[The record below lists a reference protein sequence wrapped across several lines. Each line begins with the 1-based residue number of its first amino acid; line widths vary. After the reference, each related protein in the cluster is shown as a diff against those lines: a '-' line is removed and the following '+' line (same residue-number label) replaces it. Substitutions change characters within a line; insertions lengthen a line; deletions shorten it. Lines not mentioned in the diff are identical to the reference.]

1 VGEPPAQPLLP
12 APGAGAEG
20 NLDCV
25 AWLVASALA
34 RDLLVWAKD
43 LFPSPAMA
51 SMQRLPLSSSWADG
65 ALTVSTARQR
75 PRAHWRLPGAYLTL
89 AQCEISL
96 RCSHI
101 YDIST

>member
-1 VGEPPAQPLLP
+1 MAPTRAASRPPRAEMRNGALRVPCCLVEQWGQLKADCADVGEPPAQPLLP

-43 LFPSPAMA
+43 LF
-51 SMQRLPLSSSWADG
+51 R
-65 ALTVSTARQR
+65 
-75 PRAHWRLPGAYLTL
+75 
-89 AQCEISL
+89 
-96 RCSHI
+96 
-101 YDIST
+101 